1 VYGAEQGKAAPAER
15 DCVEREAPRSTTAD
29 DPLYTRKYD
38 VKHEAPPGPHVACAL
53 IMTEQ
58 TTEPKS
64 TSTRQEVSEEQVR
77 QVAALAN
84 LELTPEELPAM
95 GRDLNAIL
103 GYIAQLNELDVAKVA
118 PMAQVSEILPD
129 AARGEAEGTPLR
141 EDTPVPCLERAPVMQ
156 AAPETDGAF
165 FKVPQVIGR

>member
-1 VYGAEQGKAAPAER
+1 
-15 DCVEREAPRSTTAD
+15 
-29 DPLYTRKYD
+29 
-38 VKHEAPPGPHVACAL
+38 
-53 IMTEQ
+53 MTERASEKSIQ
-58 TTEPKS
+58 T
-64 TSTRQEVSEEQVR
+64 VSDEQVL

-103 GYIAQLNELDVAKVA
+103 GYIAQLNELDVKKVA
-118 PMAQVSEILPD
+118 PMAQVSEIVTD
-129 AARGEAEGTPLR
+129 AAGGEAETPLR